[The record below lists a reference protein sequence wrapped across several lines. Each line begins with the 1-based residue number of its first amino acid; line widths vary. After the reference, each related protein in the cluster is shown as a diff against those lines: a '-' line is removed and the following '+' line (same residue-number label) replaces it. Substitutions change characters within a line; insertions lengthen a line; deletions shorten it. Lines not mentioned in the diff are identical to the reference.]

1 MIQGWGFCHQ
11 ACDKNYEIFNHL
23 LKKVRLTILSE
34 EFCKIM
40 ATVDEDNL
48 GGQIVVNTRKE
59 LCGAFVNSMNV
70 TYVNYTMS
78 KNNGKRK
85 SGKRKKS

>member
-1 MIQGWGFCHQ
+1 MVQGWGFCHQ

-34 EFCKIM
+34 EFCKVM

-70 TYVNYTMS
+70 TFVNYTMS

>member
-34 EFCKIM
+34 EFCKVM

-70 TYVNYTMS
+70 TFVNYTMS

>member
-1 MIQGWGFCHQ
+1 M
-11 ACDKNYEIFNHL
+11 
-23 LKKVRLTILSE
+23 VRLTILE
-34 EFCKIM
+34 DDLCKIS

-59 LCGAFVNSMNV
+59 LCGAFVNSMNL
-70 TYVNYTMS
+70 TYVNYTMK
-78 KNNGKRK
+78 KNYGKKK

>member
-1 MIQGWGFCHQ
+1 M
-11 ACDKNYEIFNHL
+11 
-23 LKKVRLTILSE
+23 RLTILSD
-34 EFCKIM
+34 EFCKIS

-70 TYVNYTMS
+70 TYVNYTLS
-78 KNNGKRK
+78 RNKGKK
-85 SGKRKKS
+85 KLGKPKKS